1 MKKLF
6 LNGHNP
12 ENVILLEVEPEKQNT
27 RIDFLATFLNT
38 GVRPVC
44 ISKVKREGKHLYY
57 ELDGRRIDVHRIY
70 NRVIFDEFQKRTDL
84 HCEFNLTE
92 EVDVEWAG
100 HPNWFFRISKFTM
113 PFLNNPFVPET
124 KFLHE
129 LKSIPDDLENYVL
142 KPLFS
147 FSGAGVKFHV
157 KKEDIDAV
165 KDPENW
171 ILQEKVNYF
180 PAIQTPDPNDPVKFE
195 IRMMHTWAEDD
206 KSPMLVNN
214 LIRLSKG
221 EMVGVKYNKD

>member
-1 MKKLF
+1 MK
-6 LNGHNP
+6 
-12 ENVILLEVEPEKQNT
+12 Q
-27 RIDFLATFLNT
+27 
-38 GVRPVC
+38 
-44 ISKVKREGKHLYY
+44 
-57 ELDGRRIDVHRIY
+57 
-70 NRVIFDEFQKRTDL
+70 RTDITS
-84 HCEFNLTE
+84 EFDFRDDI
-92 EVDVEWAG
+92 DVEWAG
-100 HPNWFFRISKFTM
+100 HPNWFFKISKYTM
-113 PFLNNPFVPET
+113 PYIKDNPYIPDTRFLNT
-124 KFLHE
+124 IT
-129 LKSIPDDLENYVL
+129 SIPDDLENYVL

-221 EMVGVKYNKD
+221 EMVGVKYNKDKEWIGASLGLFEQ